1 MLPSKFGSVRQKQ
14 PTERRTSLR
23 LDASI
28 VALRYEKT
36 APAEPPIMIVSRDP
50 SRLSRRPSSSSASSH
65 SSRHRPIVIV
75 PPGIVAPPPEDH
87 PAFRGSAST
96 SASSSSSPSPRTSP
110 VSVEEWKRD
119 SGVARNKSTS
129 TIHEEEGEDDYA
141 EVACRSRIP
150 AVESNVSS
158 LISSVMSQPSTTAQQ
173 IEDPFVDENSIFEPL
188 TSTSSEALYL
198 LYNAQCTT
206 PSKASSANTTAA
218 APTSPITTSPT
229 STPATPTR
237 PSRGSIAPISLA
249 FAEYLPMSM
258 PSSPT
263 GPAPAPV
270 PQSPCRSI
278 PSSPRCS
285 TSSSTAPT
293 LSKSPSS
300 RSRSGSRFGTF
311 SQMFTTPIQP
321 LWRGPTSTN
330 TSTNAGESSNSN
342 IGSAFS
348 STSSTPTASAQSTM
362 AAPGATASATVSAPA
377 TDAALATGLAKS
389 ELEQSHPSENDQG
402 SSHFWNRSRSASTT
416 SNNNTSNATSA
427 DTSSNNDLPL
437 PFVPLD
443 VSIPCESL
451 IDDAFMSSVSFSN
464 RGSIMFAPQDAAAID
479 GAIKQQQHNNMA
491 SIDSSSST
499 STSSSANVDTL
510 ATANNDESNSDRA
523 TPTPTPST
531 TVPHDLTPTPTTPTT
546 PRSQSQTFPRP
557 SDESNDMNNSLQG
570 ADDAS
575 GSLQDPTSAPDIRV
589 LAADVEKE
597 SQKVRSLYTV
607 GDGSRGEPGRR
618 HSYHERLEPTPEVP
632 SEENEL
638 DPVPNRLS
646 PAWQMPASGSS
657 SSLRSR
663 GGLQDWDDL
672 QGAHVDRYGFI
683 TMPPRP
689 HSRMGTP
696 SETRSASGSPRK
708 RNILQ
713 KRDPYGLASTL
724 SGSGRRTPTRK
735 VSARSLNTQHSELS
749 VSTSLRSSRSVI
761 RQASNLL
768 PHNRDRRWMDEA
780 GDMLDVAPS
789 LQDIVDEIQAER
801 LTEVMKRK
809 EWERSEK
816 WRKMAKVI
824 RRGGEGEGMGF
835 EFDSK
840 NPKLIE
846 RTWKGIPDRWR
857 AAAWWS
863 FMATGAK
870 EHGGMPPEDKIVME
884 FHRLQLRSSPDD
896 VQIDLDVPRTI
907 SRHIMF
913 RRRYRGGQRLLFRVL
928 HAISIYYPDT
938 GYVQGMASLAATLLC
953 YFDEEKSFV
962 MLVRMWQLR
971 GLARLYRPGF
981 EELMAAMDDFSKN
994 WLNKEVASK
1003 LDELCI
1009 DTTAYGT
1016 RWYLTLFNLSVP
1028 FPAQLRIWDVFL
1040 LLGDGSV
1047 AMRPDSRKSESKP
1060 TSSGEY
1066 DVLHATSA
1074 ALAQALREV
1083 LLGAEFENAMKA
1095 LTSAIPIKDED
1106 LLMKVVKAE
1115 YKQHHG
1121 KKKN

>member
-1 MLPSKFGSVRQKQ
+1 MLPSKFGSGRQKQ
-14 PTERRTSLR
+14 PERRTSLR
-23 LDASI
+23 LDPSI

-36 APAEPPIMIVSRDP
+36 VPAEPPILIVSRDP
-50 SRLSRRPSSSSASSH
+50 TRLSRRPSSSSASSH

-75 PPGIVAPPPEDH
+75 PPGIVAPPAEEH
-87 PAFRGSAST
+87 PALRGSS
-96 SASSSSSPSPRTSP
+96 SSSSSSPPALRTSP

-129 TIHEEEGEDDYA
+129 TIHEEEDEDGHSGP
-141 EVACRSRIP
+141 ECKNKIP

-158 LISSVMSQPSTTAQQ
+158 LVSSVMPQPSMTTQRD
-173 IEDPFVDENSIFEPL
+173 EDPFVDENSIFEPL
-188 TSTSSEALYL
+188 TSIPTDPFCVV
-198 LYNAQCTT
+198 YNARCTT
-206 PSKASSANTTAA
+206 PPPPSQVSHSDT
-218 APTSPITTSPT
+218 PLPSPA
-229 STPATPTR
+229 PATPTR
-237 PSRGSIAPISLA
+237 PSRTTASTVPFSIPYS
-249 FAEYLPMSM
+249 EYLAGKV

-263 GPAPAPV
+263 YPPLSSSRSHK
-270 PQSPCRSI
+270 SPCSSI
-278 PSSPRCS
+278 PSSPRTSC
-285 TSSSTAPT
+285 SSSPPT
-293 LSKSPSS
+293 ISKGL
-300 RSRSGSRFGTF
+300 SRSGSSRFGTF
-311 SQMFTTPIQP
+311 SQMFNTPIQP
-321 LWRGPTSTN
+321 LWRGTASTAN
-330 TSTNAGESSNSN
+330 SS
-342 IGSAFS
+342 A
-348 STSSTPTASAQSTM
+348 SSTPTVSAQSTITT
-362 AAPGATASATVSAPA
+362 ALGATVNAPA
-377 TDAALATGLAKS
+377 TDADTAIDLAESGSL
-389 ELEQSHPSENDQG
+389 PSNKEQG
-402 SSHFWNRSRSASTT
+402 SSRFWNRSRSASTT
-416 SNNNTSNATSA
+416 SNNSTSTVALAGTTSI
-427 DTSSNNDLPL
+427 SSNNDL

-451 IDDAFMSSVSFSN
+451 LDDAFMNTVSFSN
-464 RGSIMFAPQDAAAID
+464 RGSIMLGAQDAAAID
-479 GAIKQQQHNNMA
+479 GAIKQHTM
-491 SIDSSSST
+491 SIDSASST
-499 STSSSANVDTL
+499 NADTL
-510 ATANNDESNSDRA
+510 ATANNDESDSGHA

-531 TVPHDLTPTPTTPTT
+531 TAPRSITPTPTTPTT
-546 PRSQSQTFPRP
+546 QKSQTLPRP
-557 SDESNDMNNSLQG
+557 SDESNDMNNSVKRAGDGSPQG
-570 ADDAS
+570 
-575 GSLQDPTSAPDIRV
+575 LMSAPDIRV
-589 LAADVEKE
+589 LVADVEKE

-607 GDGSRGEPGRR
+607 GDGSHGEPGKR
-618 HSYHERLEPTPEVP
+618 HSYCERLEPTPEVP

-638 DPVPNRLS
+638 DPVPNHLS

-663 GGLQDWDDL
+663 GGGLEDWDDL
-672 QGAHVDRYGFI
+672 EGAHVDRYGFI
-683 TMPPRP
+683 TLPPP
-689 HSRMGTP
+689 PGSRMGTP
-696 SETRSASGSPRK
+696 TETRSASGSPRK
-708 RNILQ
+708 RSLLQ
-713 KRDPYGLASTL
+713 KRDPYSLTSTL

-735 VSARSLNTQHSELS
+735 VSARSLNTQTSELS
-749 VSTSLRSSRSVI
+749 ISTSLRSSRSVI

-780 GDMLDVAPS
+780 GDMLNAAPS
-789 LQDIVDEIQAER
+789 LQDIVDEIQAEK

-816 WRKMAKVI
+816 WRKMAKVV
-824 RRGGEGEGMGF
+824 RRGGEGEGMEF
-835 EFDSK
+835 EFDMR

-857 AAAWWS
+857 GAAWWS
-863 FMATGAK
+863 FMATSAR
-870 EHGGMPPEDKIVME
+870 EHEGSPSEERIVAE
-884 FHRLQLRSSPDD
+884 FHRLQRRSSPDD

-928 HAISIYYPDT
+928 HAISIYYPET

-953 YFDEEKSFV
+953 YFDEEKCFV
-962 MLVRMWQLR
+962 MLVRMWHLR

-981 EELMAAMDDFSKN
+981 EELMAAMGDFSKH

-1040 LLGDGSV
+1040 LLGNDTSS
-1047 AMRPDSRKSESKP
+1047 MSESRKSETNTP
-1060 TSSGEY
+1060 QTVEY

-1095 LTSAIPIKDED
+1095 LTSPIPVKDED
-1106 LLMKVVKAE
+1106 FLMKVVKAE

-1121 KKKN
+1121 KKKT

>member
-14 PTERRTSLR
+14 PAERRTSLR
-23 LDASI
+23 LDPSI

-36 APAEPPIMIVSRDP
+36 APAEPPIMIVSRDL

-75 PPGIVAPPPEDH
+75 PPGIVAPPAEEH
-87 PAFRGSAST
+87 PALRGST
-96 SASSSSSPSPRTSP
+96 SVSSSSSPSPRTSP

-129 TIHEEEGEDDYA
+129 TIHEEDEDDYE
-141 EVACRSRIP
+141 EVSCKSRIP
-150 AVESNVSS
+150 AVESTVSS
-158 LISSVMSQPSTTAQQ
+158 LISSIMSQPSTTAQQ
-173 IEDPFVDENSIFEPL
+173 TDDPFVDENSIFEPL
-188 TSTSSEALYL
+188 TSSSSEALCL
-198 LYNAQCTT
+198 LYNARCTT
-206 PSKASSANTTAA
+206 PPRASHSDAA
-218 APTSPITTSPT
+218 APTSPFTSTTT

-237 PSRGSIAPISLA
+237 PSRGSIAPISVA
-249 FAEYLPMSM
+249 FAEYLPPSM

-285 TSSSTAPT
+285 TSSSYRPT
-293 LSKSPSS
+293 LSKSPSSRS

-311 SQMFTTPIQP
+311 SQMFSTPIQIQP
-321 LWRGPTSTN
+321 LWRPTG
-330 TSTNAGESSNSN
+330 AGESSNFSN
-342 IGSAFS
+342 SNTGSAFS
-348 STSSTPTASAQSTM
+348 SPSSTPIASAQSTIS
-362 AAPGATASATVSAPA
+362 APGATASATVNAPA
-377 TDAALATGLAKS
+377 IDAALAMALTGS
-389 ELEQSHPSENDQG
+389 ELEQSHPSGSDQG

-416 SNNNTSNATSA
+416 SNNNTSNATPA
-427 DTSSNNDLPL
+427 GTSSNNDLPL
-437 PFVPLD
+437 PFVPLNI
-443 VSIPCESL
+443 SIPCESL
-451 IDDAFMSSVSFSN
+451 LDDAFMSSVSFSN
-464 RGSIMFAPQDAAAID
+464 RGSIMFAPQEAATID
-479 GAIKQQQHNNMA
+479 GAIKEHQQHNMA
-491 SIDSSSST
+491 SIDSSSSA
-499 STSSSANVDTL
+499 STYSSTNADTL
-510 ATANNDESNSDRA
+510 ATANNDESNSGCA

-531 TVPHDLTPTPTTPTT
+531 AAPHDLTPTPATPTT
-546 PRSQSQTFPRP
+546 PKSQAQHFPRP
-557 SDESNDMNNSLQG
+557 SDESNDMNNSIQG
-570 ADDAS
+570 AGDGS
-575 GSLQDPTSAPDIRV
+575 GSPQDPTSAPDIRV

-607 GDGSRGEPGRR
+607 GDGSHGEPGRR

-638 DPVPNRLS
+638 DPAQSHLS

-663 GGLQDWDDL
+663 GGLEDWDDL
-672 QGAHVDRYGFI
+672 EGAHVDRYGFI

-689 HSRMGTP
+689 GSRMGTP
-696 SETRSASGSPRK
+696 SETSLS
-708 RNILQ
+708 
-713 KRDPYGLASTL
+713 STL

-749 VSTSLRSSRSVI
+749 VSTSLRSSR
-761 RQASNLL
+761 
-768 PHNRDRRWMDEA
+768 RWMDEA
-780 GDMLDVAPS
+780 GDMLNTAPS

-816 WRKMAKVI
+816 WRRMAKVV
-824 RRGGEGEGMGF
+824 RKGGEGEGMNF
-835 EFDSK
+835 EFDAR

-863 FMATGAK
+863 FMATSAR
-870 EHGGMPPEDKIVME
+870 EHGGMASEDKIVME

-981 EELMAAMDDFSKN
+981 EELMAAMTDFSTN

-1028 FPAQLRIWDVFL
+1028 FAAQLRIWDVFL

-1047 AMRPDSRKSESKP
+1047 AARPDSRRSETKP

-1074 ALAQALREV
+1074 ALAQALRDV

-1121 KKKN
+1121 KKKT

>member
-1 MLPSKFGSVRQKQ
+1 MLPSKFGSVRQQKQ

-28 VALRYEKT
+28 VTLRYEKT
-36 APAEPPIMIVSRDP
+36 VPAEPPILIVSRDP
-50 SRLSRRPSSSSASSH
+50 ARLSRRPSSSSASSH

-75 PPGIVAPPPEDH
+75 PPGIVAPPAEEH
-87 PAFRGSAST
+87 PALRGSSSA
-96 SASSSSSPSPRTSP
+96 SASSSSSPTPRASP

-129 TIHEEEGEDDYA
+129 TIHEEEGEDDYTEA
-141 EVACRSRIP
+141 ACKSRIP
-150 AVESNVSS
+150 AVGSTVSS
-158 LISSVMSQPSTTAQQ
+158 LVSSVMSQPSTTAQR
-173 IEDPFVDENSIFEPL
+173 IDDPFVDDNSIFAPL
-188 TSTSSEALYL
+188 TTTLSDPLCVV
-198 LYNAQCTT
+198 YNPRCTT
-206 PSKASSANTTAA
+206 PPPPPPPQASHSDTAA
-218 APTSPITTSPT
+218 PLSLPSPATATPTA
-229 STPATPTR
+229 PATPTR
-237 PSRGSIAPISLA
+237 PSRTAPTVPFSIPYSECVAGRV
-249 FAEYLPMSM
+249 

-263 GPAPAPV
+263 YPPTFGRRSH
-270 PQSPCRSI
+270 QSPRHSI
-278 PSSPRCS
+278 QSSPRTSC
-285 TSSSTAPT
+285 SSSPPT
-293 LSKSPSS
+293 TSRGLSP
-300 RSRSGSRFGTF
+300 RSGSRFGIF
-311 SQMFTTPIQP
+311 SQMFTPTQP
-321 LWRGPTSTN
+321 LWRGTASTSTSN
-330 TSTNAGESSNSN
+330 NCGDFSACSS
-342 IGSAFS
+342 A
-348 STSSTPTASAQSTM
+348 SSTPTASAQSTV
-362 AAPGATASATVSAPA
+362 AAAVPTPEATACATVNATA
-377 TDAALATGLAKS
+377 TDPAVPMALTGS
-389 ELEQSHPSENDQG
+389 ELEQTHSSEKEQG
-402 SSHFWNRSRSASTT
+402 SSHFWNRSRSASTISNKNST
-416 SNNNTSNATSA
+416 STATSV
-427 DTSSNNDLPL
+427 DPTTISSDCDL
-437 PFVPLD
+437 PFVPID
-443 VSIPCESL
+443 VSIPCDNL
-451 IDDAFMSSVSFSN
+451 LDDAFMNTVSFSN
-464 RGSIMFAPQDAAAID
+464 RGSIMLGAQDAALVD
-479 GAIKQQQHNNMA
+479 GAIQQCSMA
-491 SIDSSSST
+491 STSIDSSSSASA
-499 STSSSANVDTL
+499 STNADTL
-510 ATANNDESNSDRA
+510 ATPNNDESDAGCA

-531 TVPHDLTPTPTTPTT
+531 AAPRSVIPTPTTPTT
-546 PRSQSQTFPRP
+546 PKSQSQDLPRP
-557 SDESNDMNNSLQG
+557 SDESNDMNNPVKE
-570 ADDAS
+570 ADD
-575 GSLQDPTSAPDIRV
+575 GSPQDPSSTPNILV

-607 GDGSRGEPGRR
+607 GDGSHGEPGKRR
-618 HSYHERLEPTPEVP
+618 SYCERLEPTPEVP

-638 DPVPNRLS
+638 DPAQSHLS

-663 GGLQDWDDL
+663 VGGLEDWNDL
-672 QGAHVDRYGFI
+672 EGAHVDRYGFI
-683 TMPPRP
+683 TLPPPPGTRI
-689 HSRMGTP
+689 GTP
-696 SETRSASGSPRK
+696 TETRSASGSPRK
-708 RNILQ
+708 RSILQ
-713 KRDPYGLASTL
+713 RRDPYSLTSTL

-735 VSARSLNTQHSELS
+735 VSARSLNTQTSELS

-780 GDMLDVAPS
+780 GDMLDAAPS
-789 LQDIVDEIQAER
+789 LQDIVDEIQAEK

-816 WRKMAKVI
+816 WRRMAKVV
-824 RRGGEGEGMGF
+824 RKGGEGEGMEF
-835 EFDSK
+835 EFDTK

-863 FMATGAK
+863 FMATSARAH
-870 EHGGMPPEDKIVME
+870 EGMMLEDNIVAE

-928 HAISIYYPDT
+928 HAISIYYPET

-953 YFDEEKSFV
+953 YFDEEKCFV

-981 EELMAAMDDFSKN
+981 EELMAAMSDFSKH
-994 WLNKEVASK
+994 WLHKEVASK

-1040 LLGDGSV
+1040 LLGDGSS
-1047 AMRPDSRKSESKP
+1047 ATSEYRRPESKSS
-1060 TSSGEY
+1060 SSGEY

-1083 LLGAEFENAMKA
+1083 LLDAEFENAMKA
-1095 LTSAIPIKDED
+1095 LTSSIPVKDED

-1121 KKKN
+1121 KKRT

>member
-1 MLPSKFGSVRQKQ
+1 MLPSKFGSMRQKQ

-23 LDASI
+23 LDPSI

-75 PPGIVAPPPEDH
+75 PPGIVAPPAEEH
-87 PAFRGSAST
+87 PALRGSNPASF
-96 SASSSSSPSPRTSP
+96 SSSPSPRTSP

-129 TIHEEEGEDDYA
+129 TIHEEDEDDDYEA
-141 EVACRSRIP
+141 VAYKSRIP

-158 LISSVMSQPSTTAQQ
+158 LISSIMSQPSTTAQQ
-173 IEDPFVDENSIFEPL
+173 MDDPFVDENSIFEPL
-188 TSTSSEALYL
+188 TSSSSEALCL
-198 LYNAQCTT
+198 LYNAHCMT
-206 PSKASSANTTAA
+206 PPRASHSDNAS
-218 APTSPITTSPT
+218 PTSPFRSTAT

-237 PSRGSIAPISLA
+237 PSRGSISPISAA
-249 FAEYLPMSM
+249 FAEYLPVSM

-263 GPAPAPV
+263 ATAPV
-270 PQSPCRSI
+270 PQSSCRSI

-285 TSSSTAPT
+285 TSSSSAPTAP
-293 LSKSPSS
+293 S
-300 RSRSGSRFGTF
+300 RSRSGSSRFGSF
-311 SQMFTTPIQP
+311 SQMFAAPIQIQP
-321 LWRGPTSTN
+321 LWRGPTS
-330 TSTNAGESSNSN
+330 AGESSSSNPNSN
-342 IGSAFS
+342 TGRGAFL
-348 STSSTPTASAQSTM
+348 STSSTPTASAQSTIS
-362 AAPGATASATVSAPA
+362 APGATASATASAPA
-377 TDAALATGLAKS
+377 TDAALAKNLAGS
-389 ELEQSHPSENDQG
+389 ELEQSHPSGSGQG
-402 SSHFWNRSRSASTT
+402 SSHFWNRSRSTSTT
-416 SNNNTSNATSA
+416 SNNSASNATLA

-437 PFVPLD
+437 PFAFAPLD

-451 IDDAFMSSVSFSN
+451 LDDAFMTSVSFSN
-464 RGSIMFAPQDAAAID
+464 RGSIMFATQEAVAID
-479 GAIKQQQHNNMA
+479 SAIKHHQQNMA

-499 STSSSANVDTL
+499 STYSSTNVDTL
-510 ATANNDESNSDRA
+510 ATVNNDESNSGCA

-531 TVPHDLTPTPTTPTT
+531 AVPHDLTPTPTTPTT
-546 PRSQSQTFPRP
+546 PKFQSQPLPRP
-557 SDESNDMNNSLQG
+557 SDESNDMNNSIQG
-570 ADDAS
+570 ADDGS
-575 GSLQDPTSAPDIRV
+575 GSAQDPTSGPDIRV

-638 DPVPNRLS
+638 DPHLS
-646 PAWQMPASGSS
+646 PVWQMPASGSS

-663 GGLQDWDDL
+663 GGLEDWDDL
-672 QGAHVDRYGFI
+672 EGAHVDRYGFI
-683 TMPPRP
+683 TMPPQP
-689 HSRMGTP
+689 GSRMGTP
-696 SETRSASGSPRK
+696 SET
-708 RNILQ
+708 
-713 KRDPYGLASTL
+713 
-724 SGSGRRTPTRK
+724 
-735 VSARSLNTQHSELS
+735 
-749 VSTSLRSSRSVI
+749 RSVI

-780 GDMLDVAPS
+780 GDMLNSAPS

-816 WRKMAKVI
+816 WRRMAKVV
-824 RRGGEGEGMGF
+824 RKGGEGEGEGMNF
-835 EFDSK
+835 EFDAR

-863 FMATGAK
+863 FMTTSAR
-870 EHGGMPPEDKIVME
+870 EHGGIASEDKIVME

-981 EELMAAMDDFSKN
+981 EELMEAMTDFSAN

-1028 FPAQLRIWDVFL
+1028 FAAQLRIWDVFL
-1040 LLGDGSV
+1040 LLGDGSI
-1047 AMRPDSRKSESKP
+1047 AARPDSRRSENKP
-1060 TSSGEY
+1060 TASGEY
-1066 DVLHATSA
+1066 DILHATSA
-1074 ALAQALREV
+1074 ALAQALRDV

-1115 YKQHHG
+1115 YKQHHSRR
-1121 KKKN
+1121 KT

>member
-23 LDASI
+23 LDPSI

-75 PPGIVAPPPEDH
+75 PPGIVAPPAEEH
-87 PAFRGSAST
+87 PALRGSNPASF
-96 SASSSSSPSPRTSP
+96 SSSPSPRTSP

-129 TIHEEEGEDDYA
+129 TIHEEDEDDDYEA
-141 EVACRSRIP
+141 VAYKSRIP

-158 LISSVMSQPSTTAQQ
+158 LISSIMSQPSTTAQQ
-173 IEDPFVDENSIFEPL
+173 MDDPFVDENSIFEPL
-188 TSTSSEALYL
+188 TSSSSEALCL
-198 LYNAQCTT
+198 LYNAHCMT
-206 PSKASSANTTAA
+206 PPRASHSDDAS
-218 APTSPITTSPT
+218 PTSPFRSTAT

-237 PSRGSIAPISLA
+237 PSRGSISPISAA
-249 FAEYLPMSM
+249 FAEYLPVSM

-263 GPAPAPV
+263 AIAPV
-270 PQSPCRSI
+270 PQSSCRSI

-285 TSSSTAPT
+285 TSSSSAPTAP
-293 LSKSPSS
+293 S
-300 RSRSGSRFGTF
+300 RSRSGSSRFGSF
-311 SQMFTTPIQP
+311 SQMFAAPIQIQP
-321 LWRGPTSTN
+321 LWRGPTS
-330 TSTNAGESSNSN
+330 AGESSSSSSNPNSN
-342 IGSAFS
+342 IGRGAFL
-348 STSSTPTASAQSTM
+348 STSSTPTASAQSTIS
-362 AAPGATASATVSAPA
+362 APGATASATSSAPA
-377 TDAALATGLAKS
+377 TDAALAKNLAGS
-389 ELEQSHPSENDQG
+389 ELEQSHPSGSGQG
-402 SSHFWNRSRSASTT
+402 SSHFWNRSRSTSTT
-416 SNNNTSNATSA
+416 SNNSASNATLA

-437 PFVPLD
+437 PFAFAPLD

-451 IDDAFMSSVSFSN
+451 LDDAFMTSVSFSN
-464 RGSIMFAPQDAAAID
+464 RGSIMFATQEAVAID
-479 GAIKQQQHNNMA
+479 SAIKHHQQNMA

-499 STSSSANVDTL
+499 STYSSTNVDTL
-510 ATANNDESNSDRA
+510 ATVNNDESNSGCA

-531 TVPHDLTPTPTTPTT
+531 AVPHDLTPTPTTPTT
-546 PRSQSQTFPRP
+546 PKFQSQPLPRP
-557 SDESNDMNNSLQG
+557 SDESNDMNNSIQG
-570 ADDAS
+570 ADDGS
-575 GSLQDPTSAPDIRV
+575 GSPQDPTSGPDIRV

-638 DPVPNRLS
+638 DPVPRHLS
-646 PAWQMPASGSS
+646 PVWQMPASGSS

-663 GGLQDWDDL
+663 GGLEDWDDL
-672 QGAHVDRYGFI
+672 EGAHVDRYGFI
-683 TMPPRP
+683 TMPPQP
-689 HSRMGTP
+689 GSRMGTP

-713 KRDPYGLASTL
+713 KRDTLSSTL

-780 GDMLDVAPS
+780 GDMLNSAPS

-816 WRKMAKVI
+816 WRRMAKVV
-824 RRGGEGEGMGF
+824 RKGGEGEGEGMNF
-835 EFDSK
+835 EFDAR

-863 FMATGAK
+863 FMTTSAR
-870 EHGGMPPEDKIVME
+870 EHGGIASEDKIVME

-981 EELMAAMDDFSKN
+981 EELMEAMTDFSAN

-1028 FPAQLRIWDVFL
+1028 FAAQLRIWDVFL

-1047 AMRPDSRKSESKP
+1047 AARPDSRRSENKP
-1060 TSSGEY
+1060 TASGEY
-1066 DVLHATSA
+1066 DILHATSA

-1115 YKQHHG
+1115 YKQHHSRR
-1121 KKKN
+1121 KT

>member
-14 PTERRTSLR
+14 PERRTSLR
-23 LDASI
+23 LDPSI

-36 APAEPPIMIVSRDP
+36 IPAEPPILIVSRDP
-50 SRLSRRPSSSSASSH
+50 TRLSRRPSSSSASSH

-75 PPGIVAPPPEDH
+75 PPGIVAPPAEEH
-87 PAFRGSAST
+87 PALRG
-96 SASSSSSPSPRTSP
+96 SSSSSSTPTLRTSP

-129 TIHEEEGEDDYA
+129 TIHEEEDEDGHS
-141 EVACRSRIP
+141 EPECKNKIP
-150 AVESNVSS
+150 AVESNASS
-158 LISSVMSQPSTTAQQ
+158 LVSSVM
-173 IEDPFVDENSIFEPL
+173 
-188 TSTSSEALYL
+188 
-198 LYNAQCTT
+198 
-206 PSKASSANTTAA
+206 
-218 APTSPITTSPT
+218 
-229 STPATPTR
+229 
-237 PSRGSIAPISLA
+237 
-249 FAEYLPMSM
+249 
-258 PSSPT
+258 
-263 GPAPAPV
+263 
-270 PQSPCRSI
+270 PQ
-278 PSSPRCS
+278 
-285 TSSSTAPT
+285 PT
-293 LSKSPSS
+293 L
-300 RSRSGSRFGTF
+300 
-311 SQMFTTPIQP
+311 
-321 LWRGPTSTN
+321 
-330 TSTNAGESSNSN
+330 
-342 IGSAFS
+342 
-348 STSSTPTASAQSTM
+348 
-362 AAPGATASATVSAPA
+362 GATANATVNAPA
-377 TDAALATGLAKS
+377 TDADTAIDLAESGSL
-389 ELEQSHPSENDQG
+389 PSDKEQG
-402 SSHFWNRSRSASTT
+402 SSRFWNRSRSASTT
-416 SNNNTSNATSA
+416 SNNSTSTATLA
-427 DTSSNNDLPL
+427 GTTTTSSNNDL

-451 IDDAFMSSVSFSN
+451 LDDAFMNTVSFSN
-464 RGSIMFAPQDAAAID
+464 RGSIMLGAQDAAAID
-479 GAIKQQQHNNMA
+479 GAIKQHTM
-491 SIDSSSST
+491 SINSSSST
-499 STSSSANVDTL
+499 STSTNADTF
-510 ATANNDESNSDRA
+510 ATANNDESDSGRA

-531 TVPHDLTPTPTTPTT
+531 TAPRSITPTPTTPTT
-546 PRSQSQTFPRP
+546 PKSQTLPRP
-557 SDESNDMNNSLQG
+557 SDESNDMNNSVKGAGDGSPQG
-570 ADDAS
+570 LMS
-575 GSLQDPTSAPDIRV
+575 TPDIRV

-607 GDGSRGEPGRR
+607 GDGSHGEPGKR
-618 HSYHERLEPTPEVP
+618 HSYCERLEPTPEVP

-638 DPVPNRLS
+638 DPVPNHLS
-646 PAWQMPASGSS
+646 PPWQMPASGSS

-663 GGLQDWDDL
+663 GGGLEDWDDL
-672 QGAHVDRYGFI
+672 EGAHVDRYGFI
-683 TMPPRP
+683 TLPPP
-689 HSRMGTP
+689 PGSRMGTP
-696 SETRSASGSPRK
+696 TETRSASGSPRK
-708 RNILQ
+708 RSLLQ
-713 KRDPYGLASTL
+713 KRDPYSLTSTL

-735 VSARSLNTQHSELS
+735 VSARSLNTQTSELS

-780 GDMLDVAPS
+780 GDMLNAAPS
-789 LQDIVDEIQAER
+789 LQDIVDEIQAEK

-816 WRKMAKVI
+816 WRKMAKVV
-824 RRGGEGEGMGF
+824 RRGGEGEGMEF
-835 EFDSK
+835 EFDMR

-857 AAAWWS
+857 GAAWWS
-863 FMATGAK
+863 FMATSAR
-870 EHGGMPPEDKIVME
+870 EHEGSPSEERIVAE
-884 FHRLQLRSSPDD
+884 FHRLQRRSSPDD

-928 HAISIYYPDT
+928 HAISIYYPET

-953 YFDEEKSFV
+953 YFDEEKCFV
-962 MLVRMWQLR
+962 MLVRMWHLR

-981 EELMAAMDDFSKN
+981 EELMAAMGDFSKH

-1040 LLGDGSV
+1040 LLGDDQPS
-1047 AMRPDSRKSESKP
+1047 MPESRKSESNTP
-1060 TSSGEY
+1060 QTGEY

-1083 LLGAEFENAMKA
+1083 LLDAEFENAMKA
-1095 LTSAIPIKDED
+1095 LTSSIPVKDED

-1121 KKKN
+1121 KKKT